1 MDYFFIKNMHI
12 GMAYLSISLFILRS
26 ILSVSGSTL
35 LQKKLFKIAPHII
48 DTLLLVFA
56 ILLMITI
63 QQYPFVNG
71 WLTAKLIALF
81 AYIIVGTIAI
91 KRGKTAVIRFWASI
105 LAIAIFVYIY
115 GVAKAHDSLS
125 WLVIPIE
132 LIK

>member
-12 GMAYLSISLFILRS
+12 GMAYLSISLFVIRS
-26 ILSVSGSTL
+26 ILSVSGSAL
-35 LQKKLFKIAPHII
+35 LQNKILKIVPHII

-56 ILLMITI
+56 VLLMITI

-71 WLTAKLIALF
+71 WLTAKLLALF

-91 KRGKTAVIRFWASI
+91 KRGKTAVIRFWAS
-105 LAIAIFVYIY
+105 LFAIAIFVYIY

-125 WLVIPIE
+125 WLVSM
-132 LIK
+132 